1 LGEWTASF
9 EVLEKQVVRSAERS
23 LVTTLAA
30 LIRGDGGEENTGV
43 LVDFLTVTD
52 VPRVYARADSQGE
65 EAAEARGGILDGTC
79 FSTAWV
85 ALLEHLEG
93 EAVGLDPAP
102 PVPVETTNWEDFAEP
117 MEPDA
122 PEDVV
127 VMGYTYTTD
136 HVTKGGETFEAI
148 SRIALYGFRGDESY
162 FYLYRDVLAENGE
175 IIASDTRK
183 VPTLFGLAQSSLD
196 GSLQLYTVT
205 AGRQNSGTAYL
216 GLSVQIL
223 HWSDVSPTGESVG
236 EVKAWVTPCEEASWL
251 WEESTAIMANKGMD
265 YGWQIYAFDIG
276 NCWLQNTKTYWEQT
290 LGELGMDDS
299 GYLTFLMDKLLNV
312 KLEDMYVFHPEDDE
326 ETRMGTYFFLSTGS
340 DHLNRWFQYHM
351 SGLGYI
357 P

>member
-1 LGEWTASF
+1 
-9 EVLEKQVVRSAERS
+9 
-23 LVTTLAA
+23 
-30 LIRGDGGEENTGV
+30 
-43 LVDFLTVTD
+43 
-52 VPRVYARADSQGE
+52 
-65 EAAEARGGILDGTC
+65 
-79 FSTAWV
+79 V

-216 GLSVQIL
+216 GLSVQIRA
-223 HWSDVSPTGESVG
+223 G
-236 EVKAWVTPCEEASWL
+236 VTSAPR
-251 WEESTAIMANKGMD
+251 
-265 YGWQIYAFDIG
+265 G
-276 NCWLQNTKTYWEQT
+276 NPSERSRR
-290 LGELGMDDS
+290 G
-299 GYLTFLMDKLLNV
+299 
-312 KLEDMYVFHPEDDE
+312 
-326 ETRMGTYFFLSTGS
+326 
-340 DHLNRWFQYHM
+340 
-351 SGLGYI
+351 
-357 P
+357 